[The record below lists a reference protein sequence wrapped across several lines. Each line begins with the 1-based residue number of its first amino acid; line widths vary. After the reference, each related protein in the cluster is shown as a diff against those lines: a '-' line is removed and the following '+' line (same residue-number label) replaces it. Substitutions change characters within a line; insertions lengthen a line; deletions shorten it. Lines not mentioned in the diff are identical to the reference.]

1 MSWPGANSPGLVRG
15 HTRGENILYGLF
27 GSAQIGY
34 KGKYYVELQGRND
47 WNSTL
52 PPSNNSYFYPGVSF
66 TWNFSDDIN
75 IPSMNFG
82 KFRVGWADV
91 GKGSPSN
98 YFAYRSYQVGKIA
111 GYDDALDVGGPGTL
125 FAGELKPERK
135 REYEVGFRSE
145 EHTSEL
151 QSLMRSS
158 YAVFCLK
165 KKKYK

>member
-1 MSWPGANSPGLVRG
+1 MYNVSVRQCEDLMCIFFLMIRRPPRS
-15 HTRGENILYGLF
+15 TRTDTLF
-27 GSAQIGY
+27 PYTTLFRSQIGY

-111 GYDDALDVGGPGTL
+111 GYDDALDVEIGRAHVCNNVTN
-125 FAGELKPERK
+125 A
-135 REYEVGFRSE
+135 
-145 EHTSEL
+145 
-151 QSLMRSS
+151 
-158 YAVFCLK
+158 
-165 KKKYK
+165 

>member
-1 MSWPGANSPGLVRG
+1 MSWPGANSSGLLRG

-34 KGKYYVELQGRND
+34 NGKYYVELQGRND

-66 TWNFSDDIN
+66 TGNFSDDIN

-91 GKGSPSN
+91 GKGYPSN
-98 YFAYRSYQVGKIA
+98 YFAYRSYQAIGR
-111 GYDDALDVGGPGTL
+111 
-125 FAGELKPERK
+125 ESCRER
-135 REYEVGFRSE
+135 
-145 EHTSEL
+145 L
-151 QSLMRSS
+151 
-158 YAVFCLK
+158 C
-165 KKKYK
+165 